1 LIGLLLAATCVC
13 NQQAGVLADVEQA
26 PPQTA
31 AVREYASTAERIIHS
46 GLEFLIATQTQK
58 GTWGS
63 PQDPMIYDRFWSNP
77 ETHRAWQYAVTS
89 LVCISLMQVEDNPR
103 AASALNAGLDFVVNA
118 PPILRVSDWD
128 TDNTWAYVYGLAALT
143 QAAQIEQLCADGKGV
158 GIGVRGRILLQQLC
172 AYQSPNGGW
181 GYYDDEATTSPPQWG
196 TSFMTGVVVL
206 ALLDAQKLG
215 WEIDSKVIP
224 AAVAALNR
232 CRLPDG
238 SYTYSVNAIPTLS
251 TGTGINRVRGSL
263 SRMQVCNLAL
273 YRAAA
278 AGYAA
283 EMSTEQLRQG
293 LGLLFQEHHYLDIA
307 RGRPNPHEAYHL
319 NSGYFYLFGHYY
331 AGQVLAELDAAAV
344 QRYYGALVLEVA
356 KTQAT
361 DGSMI
366 DFFMNDY
373 GRPYGAA
380 FGIGALLEAKK
391 SLKR

>member
-1 LIGLLLAATCVC
+1 MIQLVLAAVC
-13 NQQAGVLADVEQA
+13 LFSQEPGVIPAVEKA
-26 PPQTA
+26 PPLSA
-31 AVREYASTAERIIHS
+31 AVREYASKADRVINS
-46 GLEFLIATQTQK
+46 GLEFLIATQTVK
-58 GTWGS
+58 GTWGG
-63 PQDPMIYDRFWSNP
+63 PQNPMIYDGFWSNP
-77 ETHRAWQYAVTS
+77 EAHRAWQYAVTS
-89 LVCISLMQVEDNPR
+89 LVCLSLMQVENNPR

-143 QAAQIEQLCADGKGV
+143 QAAQTAHLTADGKGV

-196 TSFMTGVVVL
+196 TSFMTGVAVL

-215 WEIDSKVIP
+215 WEMDSRVIP

-232 CRLPDG
+232 CRLADG
-238 SYTYSVNAIPTLS
+238 SFSYSVEAIPTLS
-251 TGTGINRVRGSL
+251 TGTGIDRIRGSL
-263 SRMQVCNLAL
+263 SRIQVCNLAL
-273 YRAAA
+273 FRAAA
-278 AGYAA
+278 AGYATQ
-283 EMSTEQLRQG
+283 MSSAQLREG
-293 LGLLFQEHHYLDIA
+293 LGFLFQEHHYLDIA
-307 RGRPNPHEAYHL
+307 RGRPNPHEAFHL

-344 QRYYGALVLEVA
+344 ERYYGALVQEVA
-356 KTQAT
+356 KTQAP

-373 GRPYGAA
+373 GRPYGVA
-380 FGIGALLEAKK
+380 FGIGALLEANK